1 MRADEVVVG
10 TAGHIDHGKTSL
22 VRALTGTD
30 TDRLPEEKRRGI
42 TIDLGF
48 AHMDLATP
56 QGLPLRV
63 SFVDVPGH
71 HAFVRNMLAGAGGI
85 DCALLVVSAEEGIR
99 PQTEEHLGICELLG
113 VRRGLAVVTKA
124 DAVAHER
131 LADRCREV
139 RDFLQGSFLHGAPV
153 LAASAFTGQGLP
165 ELKQGLA
172 EMAAAVPARD
182 RGGLP
187 RLPVDRVFAMRGF
200 GTVVTGTLQSGVIRR
215 GDMLVC
221 EPSGRRA
228 RVRAVQRHGRAA
240 EEAEAGSR
248 VALNLTG
255 IETGE
260 IGRGQTLVAAGGARA
275 VERLD
280 AEIRMLP
287 GASPLK
293 HGAEVRLHA
302 FTAEVGARVLLYEGA
317 ALAPGATGLAGLRL
331 NGPVVLLPGDR
342 FVLRQPSPATT
353 VGGGRVLDAHPILR
367 QRKGERRAW
376 LESLRAAPPAEALHL
391 RAERRGRSGIGIEQL
406 AAELGWAQERVEAAL
421 KDAPGVVRTGHLLLA
436 GAAFAEV
443 MRVIAEQ
450 AGAAAGRDASG
461 AGLKRSELRS
471 RTALAE
477 AVFEAA
483 LERLVLEGRLAIAGE
498 LVRPFAARTPVGDRR
513 SMEAVAEE
521 YRAGA
526 LNPPLLR
533 DVGNRLRMAEP
544 ELRRV
549 MTLLLR
555 EKTLVKVGSEDWYV
569 HREALDHLRE
579 RIVALKG
586 QSLDVA
592 RFKQLTGLSRKMA
605 IPLLEYLD
613 RQFVTRRTGE
623 TRVVL

>member
-1 MRADEVVVG
+1 MRAEEVVVG

-22 VRALTGTD
+22 VRALTGTN

-85 DCALLVVSAEEGIR
+85 DCALLVVSAEEGIK
-99 PQTEEHLGICELLG
+99 PQTREHLAICELLG
-113 VRRGLAVVTKA
+113 VHRGLVVVTKA
-124 DAVAHER
+124 DAVTNER
-131 LADRCREV
+131 LGERCREV
-139 RDFLQGSFLHGAPV
+139 RDFLQGSFLESAPV

-165 ELKQGLA
+165 ELKQALA
-172 EMAAAVPARD
+172 ETAGAVPRRG
-182 RGGLP
+182 RGGLA
-187 RLPVDRVFAMRGF
+187 RLPIDRVFAMRGF

-215 GDMLVC
+215 GDALIA
-221 EPSGRRA
+221 EPSGRRV
-228 RVRAVQRHGRAA
+228 RVRAVQRHGQAA

-260 IGRGQTLVAAGGARA
+260 IGRGETLVAVSGAKA

-302 FTAEVGARVLLYEGA
+302 FTAEVGARVLLYEGPA
-317 ALAPGATGLAGLRL
+317 IGAETTGLAGLRL
-331 NGPVVLLPGDR
+331 SGPVVLLPGDR

-367 QRKGERRAW
+367 QRKADRRAW
-376 LESLRAAPPAEALHL
+376 LESLRAVPPAEALRL
-391 RAERRGRSGIGIEQL
+391 RVERRGRSGIGVEQL
-406 AAELGWAQERVEAAL
+406 AAELGWAPERLEASLRDTA
-421 KDAPGVVRTGHLLLA
+421 GVVRAGHLLLT
-436 GAAFAEV
+436 GAVFAEV
-443 MRVIAEQ
+443 MRTVAEQ
-450 AGAAAGRDASG
+450 AEAAAGRDASG

-471 RTALAE
+471 RTGLAE
-477 AVFEAA
+477 AIFEAA
-483 LERLVLEGRLAIAGE
+483 LARLVADRRLAITGE
-498 LVRPFAARTPVGDRR
+498 LVRPFAARTPDGDRR
-513 SMEAVAEE
+513 NMDAVAAE
-521 YRAGA
+521 YLAGA

-533 DVGNRLRMAEP
+533 EVGMRLRMAEP

-569 HREALDHLRE
+569 HREALDRLRE
-579 RIVALKG
+579 RIRALRG

-592 RFKQLTGLSRKMA
+592 RFKELTGLSRKMA